1 MSNKELGLVLIF
13 SPFILF
19 ILLFLITEYIDGWRK
34 AVYRYKHFEDSFCL
48 IAMTV
53 TTIFITMLFSGL
65 YLLIKP

>member
-13 SPFILF
+13 SPFVLF
-19 ILLFLITEYIDGWRK
+19 ILLFLITEYIEGWRK
-34 AVYRYKHFEDSFCL
+34 AFYGYKHFQDSFGL

-65 YLLIKP
+65 YLLLKP